1 MVIEFDFA
9 WLDIQ
14 GRGAK
19 GSTLTTH
26 KVDRVVNAP
35 KENGEDE
42 KNDSPNEPVAQEKT
56 SSVKK
61 EPPSKEEVQE
71 KPAVSKSEKS
81 KEQSLPESKDG
92 KSQATF
98 EF

>member
-1 MVIEFDFA
+1 M
-9 WLDIQ
+9 
-14 GRGAK
+14 
-19 GSTLTTH
+19 
-26 KVDRVVNAP
+26 VNAP

-42 KNDSPNEPVAQEKT
+42 TNGSPDEPVAPEKT

-61 EPPSKEEVQE
+61 GPPTNKEEVQE
-71 KPAVSKSEKS
+71 KPAISKSEKS